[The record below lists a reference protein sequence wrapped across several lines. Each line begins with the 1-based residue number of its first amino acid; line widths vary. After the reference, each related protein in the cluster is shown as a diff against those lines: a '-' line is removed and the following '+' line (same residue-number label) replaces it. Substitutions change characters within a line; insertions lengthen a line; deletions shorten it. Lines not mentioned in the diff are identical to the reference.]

1 MSLYVLSL
9 ILQRKWAGIKSAKVC
24 SLDLIQGVEW
34 QNEKNYFFPLMSNI
48 EEIVPPA
55 CSLGLWAWKHRYKKS
70 GNNWLTTDS
79 DPQFQHSNHSFSHS
93 KDYALYSLERFSSV

>member
-24 SLDLIQGVEW
+24 SLDLMQGVEW
-34 QNEKNYFFPLMSNI
+34 QNEKKNYFIPLMYNV

-55 CSLGLWAWKHRYKKS
+55 CSLGLWAWKHRYEKT
-70 GNNWLTTDS
+70 GNNLLTTDK
-79 DPQFQHSNHSFSHS
+79 Q
-93 KDYALYSLERFSSV
+93 

>member
-9 ILQRKWAGIKSAKVC
+9 ILQRKWAGIKTVKVC

-34 QNEKNYFFPLMSNI
+34 QNEKNYFFPLMDNI

-55 CSLGLWAWKHRYKKS
+55 CSLGLW
-70 GNNWLTTDS
+70 T
-79 DPQFQHSNHSFSHS
+79 
-93 KDYALYSLERFSSV
+93 